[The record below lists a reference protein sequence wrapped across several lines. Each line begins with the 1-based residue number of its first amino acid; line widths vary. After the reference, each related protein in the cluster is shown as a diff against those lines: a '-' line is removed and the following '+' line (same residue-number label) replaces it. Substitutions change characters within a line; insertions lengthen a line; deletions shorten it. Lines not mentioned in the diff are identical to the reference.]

1 MHSITV
7 ANKSFVIALRVVLLV
22 LLGEECEV
30 VKNLRICDNNNNN
43 NKKNMKTA
51 KTRIL
56 EGRNE
61 YCSSLCFVFSFGGIC
76 VVFVFSAGF
85 LIGTCAV
92 ELTRYYNP
100 LS

>member
-1 MHSITV
+1 
-7 ANKSFVIALRVVLLV
+7 
-22 LLGEECEV
+22 
-30 VKNLRICDNNNNN
+30 
-43 NKKNMKTA
+43 MKTA